1 MEGSGDMNKNQKN
14 QEEEKSIMTNIKQE
28 AKKQNFKVIS
38 NCIYKVE
45 GDYFAYAV
53 FWVQCNEDKWTLFLR
68 MNIKAYTYDN
78 LFWEIFEM
86 PENINAKES
95 LRANGAFV
103 CPPFQWIE
111 KSYEVSTLE
120 LMQKDIARAI
130 NDFQNEINK
139 IVEVIKLDSGDF
151 NSFILSQK
159 NILDEKLLKMIANI
173 SNNNYSVAKE
183 IAYAE
188 IGKGQRGGYR
198 NKGKDI
204 YEYIIEYCNKH
215 INN

>member
-1 MEGSGDMNKNQKN
+1 MRQK
-14 QEEEKSIMTNIKQE
+14 
-28 AKKQNFKVIS
+28 NFKVLS
-38 NCIYKVE
+38 NCVYKVA
-45 GDYFAYAV
+45 GDYFANDV
-53 FWVQCNEDKWTLFLR
+53 FWVQCNEDKWTLILR
-68 MNIKAYTYDN
+68 MNIKAYNYDN
-78 LFWEIFEM
+78 LFWEIYEM

-95 LRANGAFV
+95 LRDNEAFV

-111 KSYEVSTLE
+111 KSYGVSTLE
-120 LMQKDIARAI
+120 LMHINIANAI

-139 IVEVIKLDSGDF
+139 LIKVIKLECGDF
-151 NSFILSQK
+151 NSFVLSQK

-173 SNNNYSVAKE
+173 SENEYSVAKE
-183 IAYAE
+183 IACAE

-215 INN
+215 IVTVKLNRTVSARLK

>member
-1 MEGSGDMNKNQKN
+1 MSKNLKN
-14 QEEEKSIMTNIKQE
+14 QEQEKTILTNIKQE
-28 AKKQNFKVIS
+28 AKKQDFKVIS
-38 NCIYKVE
+38 NCIYKVV

-53 FWVQCNEDKWTLFLR
+53 FWVQCNADKWTLSLR
-68 MNIKAYTYDN
+68 MNIKAYTYDD

-86 PENINAKES
+86 PENINAKDS

-120 LMQKDIARAI
+120 LMQRDIASAI
-130 NDFQNEINK
+130 NDYQNEIYK
-139 IVEVIKLDSGDF
+139 LVELIKLESGDF

-159 NILDEKLLKMIANI
+159 NISDEKLLKMIANI
-173 SNNNYSVAKE
+173 SKNDYSVAKE
-183 IAYAE
+183 IACVE
-188 IGKGQRGGYR
+188 IGMGQRGGYR

-204 YEYIIEYCNKH
+204 YEYIVEYCNKH